1 GNLVEVGRATDLQ
14 FAREEFCKVFP
25 EFPGRR
31 TFLTLDVSL
40 VDVTNVADWRSQP
53 YGLPHPVGDVAD
65 LNELNLSLQFIDQP
79 VMAFGAVS
87 GLLEGRIKALFY
99 RHKSRAGFDYVS
111 EFLIAPNDPDQQTCP
126 GDSGTVWHLVTQ
138 VKDAEGKES
147 ALLRPLALEWGG
159 QTLVDRSDRRF
170 NFALATGL
178 STACELLNVDL
189 VQDHDTRAQP

>member
-1 GNLVEVGRATDLQ
+1 GEEHVASVGCLVTDGHRTFALTNRHATGEPGSIVSARLHGNLVEVGRATDLQ

-31 TFLTLDVSL
+31 TFLPLDVSL

-126 GDSGTVWHLVTQ
+126 GDS
-138 VKDAEGKES
+138 
-147 ALLRPLALEWGG
+147 
-159 QTLVDRSDRRF
+159 
-170 NFALATGL
+170 
-178 STACELLNVDL
+178 
-189 VQDHDTRAQP
+189 